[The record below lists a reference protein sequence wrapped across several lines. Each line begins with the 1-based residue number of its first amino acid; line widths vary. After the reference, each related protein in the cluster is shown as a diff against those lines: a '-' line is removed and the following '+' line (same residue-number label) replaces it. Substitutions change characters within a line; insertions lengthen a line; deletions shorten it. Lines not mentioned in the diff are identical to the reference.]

1 MEQIASRRFDRSGRP
16 ETRSQAASDVLA
28 RDENHLIPVY
38 ARYPVVM
45 ERGEGCTLFDIDGKQ
60 YLDMMGGLGV
70 NALGHAHPRMVAA
83 MVEQASTM
91 VHLSPQYSNA
101 WPSRLAE
108 KLSELSGMP
117 GVFFST
123 GGSEAVEGALKLA
136 RTHGRQTGGAA
147 KHGLVALRGSYH
159 GRTFGSL
166 SVTGQDKYSID
177 FGPGLPGVRFL
188 DRNDV
193 AGLRAAVS
201 DETCAI
207 LLEPIMGEGG
217 VHKLSREFL
226 AEARCLADAH
236 DALLIFDEIQS
247 GLGRTGSWFAFE
259 PTGVRPDVLILGK
272 PLGGGIPLSALLVT
286 ERLFHSFGLAKHGS
300 TLGGSPL
307 ACRLGCEFLDVMRE
321 ESVLENVRAAGEL
334 LHTRLLA
341 LAERYEEIVEV
352 AGRRADVGRGAD
364 RSGTAAGRR
373 WAGAGCA
380 VQRGAG
386 KRAAFSAAAYPDG
399 KAGGCGAGCARSG
412 DAGAV
417 DARGCRCSGRGAGGA
432 GGLTHFAKAK
442 TCAKLE
448 K

>member
-1 MEQIASRRFDRSGRP
+1 MEQIVSRRSERHAAP
-16 ETRSQAASDVLA
+16 SQAATDVLA
-28 RDENHLIPVY
+28 RDEQHLIPVY

-83 MVEQASTM
+83 LVEQAGAM
-91 VHLSPQYSNA
+91 VHLSPQYSNR

-108 KLSELSGMP
+108 KLSDLSGMP

-136 RTHGRQTGGAA
+136 RTHGRQVGGAA

-193 AGLRAAVS
+193 AGLRAAVM

-207 LLEPIMGEGG
+207 LLEPILGEGG
-217 VHKLSREFL
+217 VHKLSSEFL
-226 AEARCLADAH
+226 VEARRLADAH
-236 DALLIFDEIQS
+236 NALLIFDEIQS
-247 GLGRTGSWFAFE
+247 GLGRSGTWFAFE
-259 PTGVRPDVLILGK
+259 HTGVRPDVLILGK

-286 ERLFHSFGLAKHGS
+286 EKLFHSFGMAKHGS

-307 ACRLGCEFLDVMRE
+307 ACRLGCEFLEVMQDE
-321 ESVLENVRAAGEL
+321 HVLDNVRAAGARL
-334 LHTRLLA
+334 RSRLLA
-341 LAERYEEIVEV
+341 LQERFEEIVEV
-352 AGRRADVGRGAD
+352 RGEGLMWGVELTVPARPLAEAGLERGVLFNVVQGNVLRFLPPLILTESQVDAGLDVLEAIMEAHL
-364 RSGTAAGRR
+364 TPA
-373 WAGAGCA
+373 
-380 VQRGAG
+380 
-386 KRAAFSAAAYPDG
+386 
-399 KAGGCGAGCARSG
+399 
-412 DAGAV
+412 AGAV
-417 DARGCRCSGRGAGGA
+417 REEEPVAQVA
-432 GGLTHFAKAK
+432 
-442 TCAKLE
+442 
-448 K
+448 